1 MDANKISYKMI
12 LTRLAVVLAMLACS
26 FVSVIQSYNIII
38 TYDYGID
45 MSGLYQT
52 IKWTLPFLM
61 TIIYYALYRIYV
73 GLMRGTLN
81 SRMSLFGRVISTESL
96 RARVDPLMALLA
108 LWVALVNVLFMFF
121 PLYKNLLYVLLKEVG
136 ALAVS
141 YAIYVQL
148 NKNLEEVYR
157 PIVYWGLQ
165 LSLVLLVVLV

>member
-61 TIIYYALYRIYV
+61 TIVYYALYRIYV

>member
-1 MDANKISYKMI
+1 
-12 LTRLAVVLAMLACS
+12 
-26 FVSVIQSYNIII
+26 
-38 TYDYGID
+38 
-45 MSGLYQT
+45 
-52 IKWTLPFLM
+52 
-61 TIIYYALYRIYV
+61 
-73 GLMRGTLN
+73 
-81 SRMSLFGRVISTESL
+81 MSLFGRVISTESL

>member
-61 TIIYYALYRIYV
+61 TIVYYALYRIYV

-108 LWVALVNVLFMFF
+108 LWVALVNVLFMLF